1 MNSGADNL
9 GDDEL
14 LALARRDAENGRLE
28 EALRKLKP
36 LITRPGGPIDA
47 LPVAARIY
55 AQLQLAERAQA
66 CYRKYLAA
74 RPDAVLESFELGM
87 THFEKGEA
95 AEADQLW
102 QTVLKRSPTHPPTL
116 FYSAVHAARSGRE
129 PDARRHLE
137 VLFQAVPGD
146 NLYAQRGR
154 ELLKEM
160 DGLRAG
166 HLNAGRDP
174 LRT

>member
-1 MNSGADNL
+1 MNSVADYL
-9 GDDEL
+9 EVDEL

-36 LITRPGGPIDA
+36 LITRADGPLEA
-47 LPVAARIY
+47 LPLAARIY

-74 RPDAVLESFELGM
+74 RPEAVLESFELGM
-87 THFEKGEA
+87 THFDKGEA
-95 AEADQLW
+95 VEAARLW
-102 QTVLKRSPTHPPTL
+102 QAVLQRSPTHPPTL
-116 FYSAVHAARSGRE
+116 FYSAVHAARSGHE

-137 VLFQAVPGD
+137 VLFQAMPGD
-146 NLYAQRGR
+146 NLYVQRGR

-160 DGLRAG
+160 DAQKPG
-166 HLNAGRDP
+166 H
-174 LRT
+174 

>member
-1 MNSGADNL
+1 MEKPQDL
-9 GDDEL
+9 DDDEL

-36 LITRPGGPIDA
+36 MIARADGPVEA
-47 LPVAARIY
+47 LPFAARIY

-66 CYRKYLAA
+66 CYRRYLAA

-87 THFEKGEA
+87 THFQKGEA
-95 AEADQLW
+95 AQADQLW
-102 QTVLKRSPTHPPTL
+102 RSVLQRSPTHPPTL
-116 FYSAVHAARSGRE
+116 FYSAVQAARSGRE
-129 PDARRHLE
+129 PDARRHLD
-137 VLFQAVPGD
+137 VLLQAIPGD

-160 DGLRAG
+160 DGARE
-166 HLNAGRDP
+166 NR
-174 LRT
+174 